1 MQYLE
6 SVQQEHRADLPR
18 AERHSEPDPLLFAAR
33 MKAARAVLGWS
44 QTELG
49 KRAKITQRAIYRLE
63 KAAVRPRH
71 GTETR
76 INKAFKDAGVEFAE
90 LPNGGFEM
98 SVPGRSLTKPVQ
110 DSAARS

>member
-6 SVQQEHRADLPR
+6 NVQQENRTDPPR
-18 AERHSEPDPLLFAAR
+18 TEQHCDPDPLLFAAR
-33 MKAARAVLGWS
+33 MKAARAVLDWS

-71 GTETR
+71 ATEAR

-98 SVPGRSLTKPVQ
+98 SVPGRSLTKPARR
-110 DSAARS
+110 SAAQR